1 MEAFLMNKN
10 KSFLK
15 TVCNLAVPVAL
26 QSMLQASFS
35 IVDQIMIG
43 QLGSVSVA
51 AVGLSGKFSS
61 IFSVMVSA
69 VSAVAGIMIA
79 QYIGQNNRTEVRRSF
94 YINLGLAAVLA
105 AAFTIVCAAVPEQV
119 MRLYSSDE
127 HTIHTAADYLF
138 IISGTFLP
146 MSGATLLAALFRCM
160 EKARFPLYASIIA
173 ALLNTVLNYVLIFGK
188 CGVAPMGA
196 RGAAAATLIS
206 QIVNFL
212 IMFFILRKHDIYLRK
227 ATFAEHCQSDK
238 PTPAAKSSPAFK
250 SAPTAALTAQNKQAA
265 FNWRQYAAMLLPVL
279 ICEFMWSLGENV
291 YAAIYGRLGT
301 ESTAAMTL
309 INPVQSL
316 VIGALCGLS
325 QAAGVIIGKKLGN
338 REYDEA
344 YAASKKLIL
353 YGFAGSCIL
362 SLLVI
367 AGSRYYVEIYQVG
380 ETVKHLTTQILFA
393 YAFVSPFKVQNMII
407 GGGIIRSGGK
417 TKYVL
422 AIDLIGTWVF
432 GVPLGLFSAFFLH
445 LSIPYVYFI
454 LSLEECIRFA
464 ISIFVLRR
472 KKWMQKIE

>member
-1 MEAFLMNKN
+1 MLRIY
-10 KSFLK
+10 
-15 TVCNLAVPVAL
+15 VDGD
-26 QSMLQASFS
+26 SMTERHRS
-35 IVDQIMIG
+35 IILRRVIG
-43 QLGSVSVA
+43 HADAICV
-51 AVGLSGKFSS
+51 F
-61 IFSVMVSA
+61 
-69 VSAVAGIMIA
+69 
-79 QYIGQNNRTEVRRSF
+79 
-94 YINLGLAAVLA
+94 
-105 AAFTIVCAAVPEQV
+105 
-119 MRLYSSDE
+119 
-127 HTIHTAADYLF
+127 AADRA
-138 IISGTFLP
+138 LP
-146 MSGATLLAALFRCM
+146 DVVRAIELD
-160 EKARFPLYASIIA
+160 KAERNGYYHEMLDI
-173 ALLNTVLNYVLIFGK
+173 
-188 CGVAPMGA
+188 M
-196 RGAAAATLIS
+196 RG
-206 QIVNFL
+206 
-212 IMFFILRKHDIYLRK
+212 
-227 ATFAEHCQSDK
+227 
-238 PTPAAKSSPAFK
+238 
-250 SAPTAALTAQNKQAA
+250 
-265 FNWRQYAAMLLPVL
+265 MLLPVL